1 MNSKQLNQLQH
12 IYLNLGWD
20 PQYIE
25 QDMRNWNN
33 PNNLDLVHELIVL
46 THWTKLNMWRRYTQ
60 ADYRMR
66 FQSWLYRTKREQTPP
81 MVKVE
86 PKKYEVSDPELY
98 KQFPDLNE
106 DWEAFENAVVQEYKN
121 GNIDIEDVP
130 QNDQYIRGI
139 IMLVDMG
146 HFNGI

>member
-1 MNSKQLNQLQH
+1 
-12 IYLNLGWD
+12 
-20 PQYIE
+20 
-25 QDMRNWNN
+25 
-33 PNNLDLVHELIVL
+33 
-46 THWTKLNMWRRYTQ
+46 
-60 ADYRMR
+60 
-66 FQSWLYRTKREQTPP
+66 